1 MMPVISIGNQNF
13 ESIRINHAFYI
24 DKTLF
29 IKEWWEGQDIVTL
42 ITRPR
47 RFGKTLNMSM
57 VEQFFSNRYAG
68 RADLFEGL
76 DIWKDE
82 KYHKLQGGYPVIA
95 LSFADVKGSNY
106 ETARDGIVQI
116 IIDIYTQFGFLL
128 KENELSE
135 EERTYFSYVK
145 GDMPDAVAAMSL
157 KRLAACMH
165 SCYGKKAIILL
176 DEYDT
181 PLQEAYVHGY
191 WEELA
196 SFIRSLF
203 NSTFKTNPWLERGL
217 LTGITRVSK
226 ESIFSDLNNLEVV
239 TTTSAKYGAAFGF
252 TEEEVFKALE
262 QNGQASEREMVK
274 SWYDGFIFGNCPD
287 IYNPWSITK
296 FLDSG
301 EYGTYWTDTSENS
314 LVSKL
319 VKEGSPQIK
328 MCFERLLAGNEL
340 EAEFDEQVVFEQL
353 QQKKGAVWSL
363 LLASGYLKVVKK
375 LLDKRTGRPVYN
387 LKITNHEVMLMF
399 ENIINGWFSEEST
412 SYGNFRD
419 ALLAGN
425 LDYMN
430 RYMNEIAVQTFS
442 SFDIGNR
449 PSVQAEPE
457 RFYHGFVL
465 GLIVDLADRYRITSN
480 RESGFGR
487 YDVMMEPMEDGMS
500 AMILEFK
507 VFHPAKE
514 RDLTDTVQSAL
525 RQIEEKQYDEELTA
539 RGISKDRI
547 RHYGFA
553 FEGKHVLIGEQI
565 NEMDE
570 KRS

>member
-82 KYHKLQGGYPVIA
+82 KYHKLQGSYPVIA

-145 GDMPDAVAAMSL
+145 GDMSDAVAAMSL

-252 TEEEVFKALE
+252 TEEEVFEALE
-262 QNGQASEREMVK
+262 QNGQASEKEMVK
-274 SWYDGFIFGNCPD
+274 SWYDGFIFGNCHD

-301 EYGTYWTDTSENS
+301 EYGTYWADTSENS

-375 LLDKRTGRPVYN
+375 LLDKRTGRSVYH

-399 ENIINGWFSEEST
+399 ENIISGWFSEEST

-430 RYMNEIAVQTFS
+430 RYMNEVAVQTFS
-442 SFDIGNR
+442 SFDVGKR
-449 PSVQAEPE
+449 LSVQAEPE

-487 YDVMMEPMEDGMS
+487 YDVMMEPMEDGMP